1 MSKRVEKSKQDKSR
15 VLPRIPEMSKRVEK
29 SKQDKSR
36 VLPISVSDIPEEIEV
51 NIDIEM
57 GGYLFE

>member
-1 MSKRVEKSKQDKSR
+1 MSKRVEKSKQSKSR
-15 VLPRIPEMSKRVEK
+15 I
-29 SKQDKSR
+29 
-36 VLPISVSDIPEEIEV
+36 LPISVSDILEEIEV

>member
-1 MSKRVEKSKQDKSR
+1 MSKG
-15 VLPRIPEMSKRVEK
+15 VEK